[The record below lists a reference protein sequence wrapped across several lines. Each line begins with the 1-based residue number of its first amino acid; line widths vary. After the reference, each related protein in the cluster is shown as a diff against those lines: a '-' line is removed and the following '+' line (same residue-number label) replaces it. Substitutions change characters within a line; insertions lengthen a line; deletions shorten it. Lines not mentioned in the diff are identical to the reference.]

1 MAAERRWRY
10 GRIAGIWSTALL
22 AAVPVVLG
30 AAALVQAGTDDG
42 VDGRW
47 LMVTF
52 FGTLATG
59 AVGYML
65 MGGVAAPSSRLGLAE
80 PAGGDTAAEATADD
94 WRRWRMICLAIT
106 LGGSVAMCL
115 FLIAILG
122 RGGLVEA
129 AIAGVIAAVGLATR
143 RDAIRIAGIEE
154 DEGRRYYSVG
164 PSPTGAARRLV
175 WSAGAER

>member
-10 GRIAGIWSTALL
+10 GRIASIWSTALL
-22 AAVPVVLG
+22 AAVPVVL
-30 AAALVQAGTDDG
+30 AAATLVQAGSDEG

-47 LMVTF
+47 LMVTL
-52 FGTLATG
+52 FGSLATG
-59 AVGYML
+59 VVGYIL
-65 MGGVAAPSSRLGLAE
+65 MGGVAAPSSRLGLAD
-80 PAGGDTAAEATADD
+80 PAPAAAAEATADD
-94 WRRWRMICLAIT
+94 WRRWQMICLAIT
-106 LGGSVAMCL
+106 LGGSVAMYL

-129 AIAGVIAAVGLATR
+129 AVAGVIAAVGLATR

-175 WSAGAER
+175 WSAGAGR

>member
-30 AAALVQAGTDDG
+30 AAALVQAGTDEG

-47 LMVTF
+47 LAVTLV
-52 FGTLATG
+52 GTVATG
-59 AVGYML
+59 VVGYLL
-65 MGGVAAPSSRLGLAE
+65 MGGVAAPSSRLDLAE
-80 PAGGDTAAEATADD
+80 PAGRGVAGEATAAD
-94 WRRWRMICLAIT
+94 WRRWRVICLAIT
-106 LGGSVAMCL
+106 LGGSVAMYL
-115 FLIAILG
+115 FLVALLG

-143 RDAIRIAGIEE
+143 RDAARIAGIER

-164 PSPTGAARRLV
+164 TGPTGAARRLV
-175 WSAGAER
+175 WSSAAER